1 VFKGGQVMRVV
12 TVMFALLS
20 FTAVSSAQTPARG
33 AAPAKPAAQAP
44 AKPATPAA
52 KPATPAAGP
61 AVKVA
66 AKVQGNLAQ
75 VMRGILFPNS
85 NIIFDAQNNDPTKK
99 KEDPQFGNPYGGW
112 QNVENAAIALA
123 ESSNL
128 LIIPGRVC
136 SNGKPAPL
144 AQADW
149 GKLVQGLRDASM
161 ESYKAAQSKNM
172 DKIVD
177 AAGTLTE
184 ACSNCH
190 DKYREKPNLSLRCT
204 P

>member
-1 VFKGGQVMRVV
+1 MRAASVI
-12 TVMFALLS
+12 FALLF
-20 FTAVSSAQTPARG
+20 FTMVGTAHAQAKPAAKP
-33 AAPAKPAAQAP
+33 AAPAAKPAAPAAQAP
-44 AKPATPAA
+44 AKPA
-52 KPATPAAGP
+52 AGAP
-61 AVKVA
+61 VKVT

-99 KEDPQFGNPYGGW
+99 KADEQFGNPYGGW
-112 QNVENAAIALA
+112 QNVENAALALA

-144 AQADW
+144 ARADW
-149 GKLVQGLRDASM
+149 PGLVQGLRNAAM

-184 ACSNCH
+184 ACSACH

>member
-1 VFKGGQVMRVV
+1 MI
-12 TVMFALLS
+12 S
-20 FTAVSSAQTPARG
+20 AVSISTAQAPAKPAAP
-33 AAPAKPAAQAP
+33 AAPAKPAAAAAAP
-44 AKPATPAA
+44 ARLT
-52 KPATPAAGP
+52 
-61 AVKVA
+61 
-66 AKVQGNLAQ
+66 AKVDGNLAQ

-99 KEDPQFGNPYGGW
+99 KDEGAFGNPYGGW
-112 QNVENAAIALA
+112 QSVENAALALA

-144 AQADW
+144 ARADW
-149 GKLVQGLRDASM
+149 PKFVQGLRDASM
-161 ESYKAAQSKNM
+161 AAYKAAQSKNM
-172 DKIVD
+172 DNIVD

-190 DKYREKPNLSLRCT
+190 DVYREKPNLSLRCT

>member
-1 VFKGGQVMRVV
+1 MRVISV
-12 TVMFALLS
+12 ITALCFFSL
-20 FTAVSSAQTPARG
+20 VGSAHAQAKPAAG
-33 AAPAKPAAQAP
+33 AKPAAQAP
-44 AKPATPAA
+44 AKPAAPATA
-52 KPATPAAGP
+52 KPAAAAGARP
-61 AVKVA
+61 T
-66 AKVQGNLAQ
+66 AKNFGNLAQ

-85 NIIFDAQNNDPTKK
+85 NIIVDAQNNDPTKK
-99 KEDPQFGNPYGGW
+99 KGDAAFGNPYGGW
-112 QNVENAAIALA
+112 QEVENAAMALA
-123 ESSNL
+123 EASNL

-144 AQADW
+144 NQADW
-149 GKLVQGLRDASM
+149 PKFVQGLRDAAM
-161 ESYKAAQSKNM
+161 ESYKAAQSKSM

-177 AAGTLTE
+177 ASGTLTE

>member
-1 VFKGGQVMRVV
+1 MRVISV
-12 TVMFALLS
+12 ISAMLFFIVVGT
-20 FTAVSSAQTPARG
+20 AQTAASATPAQ
-33 AAPAKPAAQAP
+33 AKPAAPAQ
-44 AKPATPAA
+44 AKPAAPATA
-52 KPATPAAGP
+52 KPAAPAAARP
-61 AVKVA
+61 T
-66 AKVQGNLAQ
+66 AKVFGNLAQ

-99 KEDPQFGNPYGGW
+99 KADEQFGNPYGGW

-123 ESSNL
+123 EASNL

-136 SNGKPAPL
+136 SNGKPAPN
-144 AQADW
+144 AQPDW
-149 GKLVQGLRDASM
+149 PKLVQGLRDASM

-184 ACSNCH
+184 ACSACH

>member
-1 VFKGGQVMRVV
+1 MRVI

-20 FTAVSSAQTPARG
+20 FTAVGSAQAPARG
-33 AAPAKPAAQAP
+33 AAPAKPATQAP
-44 AKPATPAA
+44 ARGAAPAA
-52 KPATPAAGP
+52 ARPTP
-61 AVKVA
+61 KVF
-66 AKVQGNLAQ
+66 GNLAQ

-85 NIIFDAQNNDPTKK
+85 NIIFDAQNTDPVAKAKK
-99 KEDPQFGNPYGGW
+99 AEGGAFGNPYGGW
-112 QNVENAAIALA
+112 QEVENAAIALA
-123 ESSNL
+123 EVSNV

-136 SNGKPAPL
+136 SNGKPAPNN
-144 AQADW
+144 QPDW
-149 GKLVQGLRDASM
+149 PKLVQGLRDAAM

>member
-1 VFKGGQVMRVV
+1 MRAASVI
-12 TVMFALLS
+12 FALLF
-20 FTAVSSAQTPARG
+20 FTMAGSAQTAKP
-33 AAPAKPAAQAP
+33 AAPAAKPAAPAAKPAAQAP
-44 AKPATPAA
+44 AKPA
-52 KPATPAAGP
+52 AGAP
-61 AVKVA
+61 VRVT

-99 KEDPQFGNPYGGW
+99 KADEQFGNPYGGW

-123 ESSNL
+123 EASNL

-136 SNGKPAPL
+136 SNGKPAPN
-144 AQADW
+144 AQPDW
-149 GKLVQGLRDASM
+149 PKLVQGLRDASM
-161 ESYKAAQSKNM
+161 ASYKAAQSKNM
-172 DKIVD
+172 DNIVD

-184 ACSNCH
+184 ACSACH

>member
-1 VFKGGQVMRVV
+1 MRVI

-20 FTAVSSAQTPARG
+20 FTVVGTAQTPARG

-44 AKPATPAA
+44 AKPAAPAA
-52 KPATPAAGP
+52 ARPTP
-61 AVKVA
+61 KVF
-66 AKVQGNLAQ
+66 GSLAQ

-99 KEDPQFGNPYGGW
+99 KEDVQFGNPYGGW
-112 QNVENAAIALA
+112 QSVENAAIALA
-123 ESSNL
+123 EASNL

-136 SNGKPAPL
+136 SNGKPAPNN
-144 AQADW
+144 QADW
-149 GKLVQGLRDASM
+149 PKLVQGLRDAAM

-177 AAGTLTE
+177 ASGTLTE

>member
-1 VFKGGQVMRVV
+1 MRAASVI
-12 TVMFALLS
+12 FALLF
-20 FTAVSSAQTPARG
+20 FTMAGSAQT
-33 AAPAKPAAQAP
+33 AKPAA
-44 AKPATPAA
+44 PAA
-52 KPATPAAGP
+52 KPAAPAAKPAEQAPPKPAAGAP
-61 AVKVA
+61 VRVT
-66 AKVQGNLAQ
+66 AKVQGHLAQ

-99 KEDPQFGNPYGGW
+99 KADEQFGNPYGGW

-123 ESSNL
+123 EASNL

-136 SNGKPAPL
+136 SNGKPAPN
-144 AQADW
+144 AQPDW
-149 GKLVQGLRDASM
+149 PKLVQGLRDASM
-161 ESYKAAQSKNM
+161 ASYKAAQSKNM
-172 DKIVD
+172 DNIVD

-184 ACSNCH
+184 ACSACH

>member
-1 VFKGGQVMRVV
+1 MRAASVI
-12 TVMFALLS
+12 FALLF
-20 FTAVSSAQTPARG
+20 FTMVGTAQTPAKPAG
-33 AAPAKPAAQAP
+33 AKPAPGAKPAAPAAQAP
-44 AKPATPAA
+44 AKPA
-52 KPATPAAGP
+52 AGAP
-61 AVKVA
+61 VRVT

-99 KEDPQFGNPYGGW
+99 KADEQFGNPYGGW

-123 ESSNL
+123 EASNL

-136 SNGKPAPL
+136 SNGKPAPN
-144 AQADW
+144 AQPDW
-149 GKLVQGLRDASM
+149 PKLVQGLRDASM

-184 ACSNCH
+184 ACSACH

>member
-1 VFKGGQVMRVV
+1 MRVISV
-12 TVMFALLS
+12 ITALFF
-20 FTAVSSAQTPARG
+20 FTLVGSAQTPAKP
-33 AAPAKPAAQAP
+33 AAGAKPAAQAP
-44 AKPATPAA
+44 AKPAAA
-52 KPATPAAGP
+52 AAGARP
-61 AVKVA
+61 T
-66 AKVQGNLAQ
+66 AKNFGNLAQ

-99 KEDPQFGNPYGGW
+99 KEDPAFGNPYAGW
-112 QNVENAAIALA
+112 QSVENAALALA
-123 ESSNL
+123 ESSNI

-144 AQADW
+144 NQADW
-149 GKLVQGLRDASM
+149 PKLVQGLRDASM

-177 AAGTLTE
+177 ASGTLTE

>member
-1 VFKGGQVMRVV
+1 MRAASVI
-12 TVMFALLS
+12 FALLF
-20 FTAVSSAQTPARG
+20 FTMVGTAHAQAKPA
-33 AAPAKPAAQAP
+33 AAAAKPAQAPAKPAAQAP
-44 AKPATPAA
+44 AKPA
-52 KPATPAAGP
+52 AGAP
-61 AVKVA
+61 VRVT

-99 KEDPQFGNPYGGW
+99 KADEQFGNPYGGW

-136 SNGKPAPL
+136 SNGKPAPN
-144 AQADW
+144 AQPDW
-149 GKLVQGLRDASM
+149 PKLVQGLRDASM
-161 ESYKAAQSKNM
+161 ASYKAAQSKNM
-172 DKIVD
+172 DNIVD

-184 ACSNCH
+184 ACSACH

>member
-1 VFKGGQVMRVV
+1 MRAASVI
-12 TVMFALLS
+12 FALLF
-20 FTAVSSAQTPARG
+20 FTMVGTAHAQ
-33 AAPAKPAAQAP
+33 AKPAAAAAKPAQAP
-44 AKPATPAA
+44 AKPA
-52 KPATPAAGP
+52 AGAP
-61 AVKVA
+61 VRVT

-99 KEDPQFGNPYGGW
+99 KADEQFGNPYGGW

-123 ESSNL
+123 ESANL
-128 LIIPGRVC
+128 LIIPGRMC

-144 AQADW
+144 ARADW
-149 GKLVQGLRDASM
+149 PGLVQGLRDASM
-161 ESYKAAQSKNM
+161 ASYKAAQSKNM
-172 DKIVD
+172 DNIVD

-184 ACSNCH
+184 ACSACH

>member
-1 VFKGGQVMRVV
+1 MRVISV
-12 TVMFALLS
+12 MVAFLFFTVVG
-20 FTAVSSAQTPARG
+20 TAQTPAPAPRG
-33 AAPAKPAAQAP
+33 VAPALAQAKPPAPAPAQAKPAAPAP
-44 AKPATPAA
+44 ARMTA
-52 KPATPAAGP
+52 KI
-61 AVKVA
+61 
-66 AKVQGNLAQ
+66 QGNLAQ

-99 KEDPQFGNPYGGW
+99 KADEQFGNPYGGW
-112 QNVENAAIALA
+112 QSVENAAIALA
-123 ESSNL
+123 ESANL

-144 AQADW
+144 NRADW
-149 GKLVQGLRDASM
+149 PGLVQGLRDASM
-161 ESYKAAQSKNM
+161 ASYKAAQSKNM
-172 DKIVD
+172 DNIVD

-184 ACSNCH
+184 ACSACH

>member
-1 VFKGGQVMRVV
+1 MRAASVI
-12 TVMFALLS
+12 FALLF
-20 FTAVSSAQTPARG
+20 FTMVGSAQTAKP
-33 AAPAKPAAQAP
+33 AAPAAKPAAKPAAQAP
-44 AKPATPAA
+44 AKPA
-52 KPATPAAGP
+52 AGAP
-61 AVKVA
+61 VRVT

-99 KEDPQFGNPYGGW
+99 KADEQFGNPYGGW

-123 ESSNL
+123 EASNL

-136 SNGKPAPL
+136 SNGKPAPN
-144 AQADW
+144 AQPDW
-149 GKLVQGLRDASM
+149 PKLVQGLRDASM
-161 ESYKAAQSKNM
+161 ASYKAAQSKNM
-172 DKIVD
+172 DNIVD

-184 ACSNCH
+184 ACSACH

>member
-1 VFKGGQVMRVV
+1 MSVASFPRISDGRELHPLLLDVDAHEPSEVEPEDILLVLPRYLRV
-12 TVMFALLS
+12 S
-20 FTAVSSAQTPARG
+20 K
-33 AAPAKPAAQAP
+33 AAP
-44 AKPATPAA
+44 
-52 KPATPAAGP
+52 
-61 AVKVA
+61 KVF
-66 AKVQGNLAQ
+66 GNLAQ

-85 NIIFDAQNNDPTKK
+85 NIIFDAQNTDPVAKAKK
-99 KEDPQFGNPYGGW
+99 AEGGAFGNPYGGW
-112 QNVENAAIALA
+112 QEVENAAIALA
-123 ESSNL
+123 EVSNV

-136 SNGKPAPL
+136 SNGKPAPNN
-144 AQADW
+144 QPDW
-149 GKLVQGLRDASM
+149 PKLVQGLRDAAM

>member
-1 VFKGGQVMRVV
+1 
-12 TVMFALLS
+12 MFGLLF
-20 FTAVSSAQTPARG
+20 FTMVGTAQTPAKPAA
-33 AAPAKPAAQAP
+33 AAPAAKPAAQAP
-44 AKPATPAA
+44 AKPA
-52 KPATPAAGP
+52 AGAP
-61 AVKVA
+61 VRVT

-99 KEDPQFGNPYGGW
+99 KEDAQFGNPYGGW
-112 QNVENAAIALA
+112 QSVENASIALA
-123 ESSNL
+123 EASNL

-136 SNGKPAPL
+136 SNGKPAPN
-144 AQADW
+144 AQPDW
-149 GKLVQGLRDASM
+149 PKLVQGLRDASM

>member
-1 VFKGGQVMRVV
+1 MRAASVI
-12 TVMFALLS
+12 FALLF
-20 FTAVSSAQTPARG
+20 FTMVGTAQTPAKP
-33 AAPAKPAAQAP
+33 APAAKPAAPAAQAP
-44 AKPATPAA
+44 AKPA
-52 KPATPAAGP
+52 AGAP
-61 AVKVA
+61 VRVT

-99 KEDPQFGNPYGGW
+99 KADEQFGNPYGGW

-144 AQADW
+144 ARADW
-149 GKLVQGLRDASM
+149 PKLVQGLRDAAM
-161 ESYKAAQSKNM
+161 ESYKAAQAKNM

-184 ACSNCH
+184 ACSACH